1 MNTNTIHADGI
12 THSLATACSDT
23 LKRLAERATPAA
35 IVGAVAHLPREE
47 AERALYGALN
57 ALEGLNSLS
66 ENVRQLRTLSDAS
79 PSTEGG
85 AE

>member
-35 IVGAVAHLPREE
+35 IVGAVAHTSRGKRQK
-47 AERALYGALN
+47 ERCTA
-57 ALEGLNSLS
+57 
-66 ENVRQLRTLSDAS
+66 
-79 PSTEGG
+79 P
-85 AE
+85 